1 VKKDYLGLFSAIV
14 RAGFLGEV
22 YSLDGN
28 AYQLKPTLLD
38 KYEVLR
44 SVNNPAS
51 ELERL
56 VRDLPSDFKSVA
68 RSELYRKQGGW
79 IDRGVEGRKIREV
92 DLKGKSYVVPV
103 LGKPTV
109 GIDTSSNDEWTF
121 ICFACFDDAERAYT
135 YLDRYLEL
143 PKSKTPNEIKWLK
156 LNNHLRESVV
166 QNLST
171 LLRLSCSTVLIVKT
185 SALIKPEEKMIDIF
199 SKLVSGCFTG
209 FENSNGEERRNM
221 RDLFFGLSNDVPIHC
236 DSDFSPLSTDKV
248 VRVFVQS
255 LAAGRPFV
263 PLHVGLK
270 SEESHPIQVADVICG
285 AFKKIIVEKTSLD
298 IGMIQIP
305 FDNKLKGDGK
315 IAKAYYWD
323 GKQTQA
329 PRAVSI

>member
-1 VKKDYLGLFSAIV
+1 MKKDYLGLFSAIV

-185 SALIKPEEKMIDIF
+185 SALIKPEEK
-199 SKLVSGCFTG
+199 
-209 FENSNGEERRNM
+209 
-221 RDLFFGLSNDVPIHC
+221 
-236 DSDFSPLSTDKV
+236 
-248 VRVFVQS
+248 
-255 LAAGRPFV
+255 
-263 PLHVGLK
+263 
-270 SEESHPIQVADVICG
+270 
-285 AFKKIIVEKTSLD
+285 
-298 IGMIQIP
+298 
-305 FDNKLKGDGK
+305 
-315 IAKAYYWD
+315 
-323 GKQTQA
+323 
-329 PRAVSI
+329 